1 MNTPNKR
8 RLFYTLYFLGVFITV
23 LIVYLGI
30 SYGIKYL
37 AQRNLYQ
44 KTTIISDSFLKGL
57 LSQVGATYSTQAV
70 FNDNPPSSEQAWQNV
85 AYAQAL
91 FGRYS
96 GLQTLYY
103 IELVPDSEKSKYLKK
118 ISTDPL
124 LIKGPNFGI
133 NPPGTMP
140 VYAPVTYSV
149 GPDSNYQ
156 PVLYS
161 GANLYTDLN
170 RKETLDQA
178 AKSRSATMTPPLPGI
193 DHKDLIFFITLPL
206 YYQNEVNFGFANSVF
221 QIDKLIDK
229 LIGDQLTN
237 AHIELK
243 IEDITDG
250 SKRFAY
256 QSLGFDGVKNPV
268 YATSEIQMLNRK
280 WLMTYKSSVNQQ
292 TPPITVVIPFVMAG
306 MTLILLLQPQI
317 YRYVKRRSLKPGPAH
332 QKPTQPT
339 SRNKSHR
346 S

>member
-8 RLFYTLYFLGVFITV
+8 RLFYALYFLGVFITV
-23 LIVYLGI
+23 LIVYFGI
-30 SYGIKYL
+30 SYGVKYL

-44 KTTIISDSFLKGL
+44 KATIISDSFLKSL
-57 LSQVGATYSTQAV
+57 LSQVGATYSIQAV
-70 FNDNPPSSEQAWQNV
+70 FNNTPPSSEQAWQNA
-85 AYAQAL
+85 AYSQAL

-96 GLQTLYY
+96 GLQSLYY
-103 IELVPDSEKSKYLKK
+103 VELVPDSEKSKYLKK
-118 ISTDPL
+118 ISNDPL

-133 NPPGTMP
+133 NPPGVMP

-149 GPDSNYQ
+149 DPDSNYQ

-161 GANLYTDLN
+161 GANLYIDPN

-178 AKSRSATMTPPLPGI
+178 AQARAATMTPPVPGI
-193 DHKDLIFFITLPL
+193 DHKDLILFITLPL
-206 YYQNEVNFGFANSVF
+206 YYQDEVNFGFANSVF
-221 QIDKLIDK
+221 QIDKLVDK
-229 LIGDQLTN
+229 LIGDQLRSAN
-237 AHIELK
+237 IELK

-256 QSLGFDGVKNPV
+256 QSLGFDGVKNPI
-268 YATSEIQMLNRK
+268 YASSTVQILNRK
-280 WLMTYKSSVNQQ
+280 WLMTYKSSVGQQ
-292 TPPITVVIPFVMAG
+292 TPPVAVALPFAMAG
-306 MTLILLLQPQI
+306 ITLVLLLQPQI
-317 YRYVKRRSLKPGPAH
+317 YNRVKRRSLKPRPAQ